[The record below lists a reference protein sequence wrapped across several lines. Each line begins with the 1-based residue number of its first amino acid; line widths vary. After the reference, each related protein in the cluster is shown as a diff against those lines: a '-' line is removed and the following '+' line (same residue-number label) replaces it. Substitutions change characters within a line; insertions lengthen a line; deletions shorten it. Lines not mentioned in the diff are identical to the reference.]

1 MNRKMIDKCICHLS
15 PLILHSIFSLFLFQH
30 AENIHHNPLLQK
42 VVNPP
47 HLFYTFLFMLRNQA
61 IKQAEEWISLS
72 GSPSPPSISEIDVKR
87 DPDYSFYP
95 YPIIYPDMLPPDY
108 PAIISLL
115 FSVIAI
121 CFNVQHF
128 LELYIQ
134 WRQAT
139 WLGAVFLFGS
149 FADMKFYEIDYTQ
162 VIVSSLYF
170 TFLLFNCQISTF
182 VFFPYIGVL

>member
-1 MNRKMIDKCICHLS
+1 
-15 PLILHSIFSLFLFQH
+15 
-30 AENIHHNPLLQK
+30 
-42 VVNPP
+42 
-47 HLFYTFLFMLRNQA
+47 MLRNQA

-72 GSPSPPSISEIDVKR
+72 GSPSPPSISEMDVKR

-128 LELYIQ
+128 LELYIYSGDKQ
-134 WRQAT
+134 RGW
-139 WLGAVFLFGS
+139 
-149 FADMKFYEIDYTQ
+149 E
-162 VIVSSLYF
+162 LYF
-170 TFLLFNCQISTF
+170 FLVALLI
-182 VFFPYIGVL
+182 